1 MKIGVR
7 NRVLARFCSSQLGL
21 AEEFV
26 PIVAE
31 VVDDGSVKRERD
43 SDGYGN
49 KRGEDMCLAFKGIQM
64 FRKTKKNRSK
74 EW

>member
-7 NRVLARFCSSQLGL
+7 NRGLARFCSSQLGL
-21 AEEFV
+21 AEEFAKLFQSSPRWEKTKV
-26 PIVAE
+26 SKE
-31 VVDDGSVKRERD
+31 N
-43 SDGYGN
+43 GN
-49 KRGEDMCLAFKGIQM
+49 KHGEDMCLAFKGIQM